1 MHLPWGMICFAGFQL
16 YFPTFPSP
24 LNTNSIFYQN
34 KTHALR
40 PCATNC
46 HKILRTWCKNSIFCK
61 TPNTLLQIQRA
72 PTRARQ
78 SPSIPTVVA
87 TQSPTTKGHL
97 HLHTSNTKPH
107 PVCAKTTFL
116 FTFSVSFHENQ
127 TNVHNIPFAV
137 QLKPT
142 ANCRTFLPKN
152 THTFSQF
159 NSSTN
164 VGDAGP
170 YKGWFLLCDT
180 NAKTPT
186 NEKSIFTDRR
196 GRRSLQ
202 GHKLLVQKL

>member
-61 TPNTLLQIQRA
+61 TPNNLLQIQRA

-97 HLHTSNTKPH
+97 HLHTSNEKPH
-107 PVCAKTTFL
+107 PRMRQNNVFVCIFCFFSTRIKRTSTTIHL
-116 FTFSVSFHENQ
+116 QCNSNQ
-127 TNVHNIPFAV
+127 R
-137 QLKPT
+137 QT
-142 ANCRTFLPKN
+142 AERS
-152 THTFSQF
+152 SQ
-159 NSSTN
+159 
-164 VGDAGP
+164 
-170 YKGWFLLCDT
+170 
-180 NAKTPT
+180 KTPT
-186 NEKSIFTDRR
+186 HFLRNST
-196 GRRSLQ
+196 LQ
-202 GHKLLVQKL
+202 QMHGLGVPDSPHLVSNPKQQRILHIEQTPTT